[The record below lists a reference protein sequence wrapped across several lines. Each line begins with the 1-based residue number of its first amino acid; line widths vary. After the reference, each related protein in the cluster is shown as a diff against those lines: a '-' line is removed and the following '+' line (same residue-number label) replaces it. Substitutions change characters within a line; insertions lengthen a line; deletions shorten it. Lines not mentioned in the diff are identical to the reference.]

1 MDLIKSRESR
11 ESIAQVL
18 LNSIF
23 VQLVGQ
29 YIRPNAFKF
38 VGFTVVVTTSLS
50 MREVWD
56 SRPGPVKSDTVSPG
70 TRHRAVF
77 FELRSCVAWALSGVN
92 GPRYLL
98 HSLAEYRECN
108 EGLIFLDF
116 IL

>member
-11 ESIAQVL
+11 GHTAHVL

-23 VQLVGQ
+23 CPNWLDNTLGQ
-29 YIRPNAFKF
+29 ILFSLL
-38 VGFTVVVTTSLS
+38 GLVVTTSLS
-50 MREVWD
+50 VREVWG
-56 SRPGPVKSDTVSPG
+56 SRLGPVKSDTVSPG

-77 FELRSCVAWALSGVN
+77 FELRSCVAWALSGGN
-92 GPRYLL
+92 GPRYSL
-98 HSLAEYRECN
+98 HTLAEYREYN